1 MHTGVSKFILRVGQ
15 HLESMCGRFC
25 KANNGTISVVTIE
38 EICDSISLTS
48 LRCCITYA
56 SLQALTGILLATP
69 THLRE
74 RDCVHGTGTEFTG
87 PCRWKFTS
95 CRVDTV
101 VCELR
106 PGMCWFSV
114 NRENF
119 KNTEKHLVN
128 ENWCTWQP
136 EVSACVVGQFE
147 RHTVSS
153 K

>member
-74 RDCVHGTGTEFTG
+74 KERLRSWNWNGIYWTVSLKVHIL
-87 PCRWKFTS
+87 PCRHS
-95 CRVDTV
+95 
-101 VCELR
+101 
-106 PGMCWFSV
+106 SV
-114 NRENF
+114 RIEARYV
-119 KNTEKHLVN
+119 LVLS
-128 ENWCTWQP
+128 E
-136 EVSACVVGQFE
+136 
-147 RHTVSS
+147 
-153 K
+153 